1 MDAQSFIKEQESL
14 IKKIIKDCGYDIENV
29 ELLVSSRPDLGQYQ
43 FNGVMGLAKKYKKNP
58 RIIAEEIVKKMEN
71 LEFYDNINIAG
82 PGFLNIT
89 FSDKVLVKY
98 MNDINKD
105 IDINSGKVT
114 TKKILIDYGGP
125 NVAKTLHVGHL
136 RSANIG
142 EALKGLCKEL
152 NCEVLADVHL
162 GDWGRQMGLVMLEL
176 KKRYPDWVY
185 FKDNYDGEYPLE
197 CPITNDDL
205 EKLYPI
211 ASLKA
216 KEDES
221 YLQEAREITT
231 LLQNKDKG
239 YYELWKQIVKI
250 SVDEIK
256 KTYDK
261 LNISFDLWK
270 GESDADQYIPDVI
283 NYLKEK
289 NLVHESE
296 GSLVMDVSMEN
307 DTCTIPPILLIKSN
321 GAVSYELTDLA
332 TLWERVKLYN
342 LDEIWYV
349 VDNRQSLHFEQV
361 FRAAYKSGIVPDN
374 VKLEFLGFG
383 TMNGKDGK
391 PFKTR
396 DGGVMTLKSL
406 IELVKNET
414 LKKLSPD
421 ITEAERNEISDIIAV
436 SALKYADLL
445 PNRTTDYV
453 FDPVKFS
460 DLTGKTG
467 VYLLYSTIR
476 IRALLRKAKEKNI
489 PIGPINV
496 ITNEYDRKVV
506 LNLLQ
511 NPVVLEKS
519 FYNKSINE
527 IAEYIYRLTN
537 SYNNF
542 YSSNR
547 ILTEENSEVQRSWLG
562 LSENVLK
569 TNEKLLKILGIKV
582 PKKM

>member
-142 EALKGLCKEL
+142 EALKVLCKEL
-152 NCEVLADVHL
+152 TCEVLSDVHL
-162 GDWGRQMGLVMLEL
+162 ETVLFPQI
-176 KKRYPDWVY
+176 
-185 FKDNYDGEYPLE
+185 F
-197 CPITNDDL
+197 

-211 ASLKA
+211 ASLKD

-289 NLVHESE
+289 NLVYESE

-321 GAVSYELTDLA
+321 GAVSYELA
-332 TLWERVKLYN
+332 IVWERVKLYN

-349 VDNRQSLHFEQV
+349 VDNRQSVHFELV

>member
-1 MDAQSFIKEQESL
+1 MKSFIREQENK
-14 IKKIIKDCGYDIENV
+14 IKKIIINCGYDIESV

-58 RIIAEEIVKKMEN
+58 RVIAEEIVDAMKKYGCYTN
-71 LEFYDNINIAG
+71 LNVAG
-82 PGFLNIT
+82 PGFLNIS
-89 FSDKVLVKY
+89 FSDKCLLNY
-98 MNDINKD
+98 MNKIND
-105 IDINSGKVT
+105 NIEINNGCI
-114 TKKILIDYGGP
+114 TKKRIFIDYGGP

-142 EALKGLCKEL
+142 EALKRLSTEL
-152 NCEVLADVHL
+152 GCEVISDVHL

-185 FKDNYDGEYPLE
+185 FKENYDGDYPSE
-197 CPITNDDL
+197 CPISNKDL
-205 EKLYPI
+205 ERLYPI

-216 KEDES
+216 KEDEK
-221 YLQEAREITT
+221 YLMEARKITT

-250 SVDEIK
+250 STDEIK
-256 KTYDK
+256 KIYDR

-270 GESDADQYIPDVI
+270 GESDSDKYIPEVI
-283 NYLKEK
+283 AYLKSK
-289 NLVHESE
+289 NLVYESQ
-296 GSLVMDVSMEN
+296 GSLIMDVGN
-307 DTCTIPPILLIKSN
+307 DDDKRPMPPILLIKSN

-332 TLWERVKLYN
+332 TIWERVREYN
-342 LDEIWYV
+342 IDEIWYV
-349 VDNRQSLHFEQV
+349 VDSRQLLHFEQV
-361 FRAAYKSGIVPDN
+361 FRAAYKSGIVSSN

-396 DGGVMTLKSL
+396 DGGVMTLENL

-414 LKKLSPD
+414 LKKLNPEINDSEKD
-421 ITEAERNEISDIIAV
+421 EISDIIAV

-445 PNRTTDYV
+445 PNRSTDYI
-453 FDPVKFS
+453 FDPIKFS
-460 DLTGKTG
+460 DMTGKTG
-467 VYLLYSTIR
+467 VYLLYSTVR
-476 IRALLRKAKEKNI
+476 IKALLKKARKQNI
-489 PIGPINV
+489 EIGPINV
-496 ITNEYDRKVV
+496 IANEYDKKVI

-511 NPVVLEKS
+511 SPIVLEKS
-519 FYNKSINE
+519 FYSKSLNE
-527 IAEYIYRLTN
+527 VAEYIYRLTS

-547 ILTEENSEVQRSWLG
+547 ILTEKNSDIQRSWLG

-569 TNEKLLKILGIKV
+569 TNEQLLKVLGIKV
-582 PKKM
+582 PKKL